1 VGARG
6 GGGSGPASPEQ
17 WAAVLVSHGPA
28 PVTANSGAPSPGFP
42 ALETTP
48 PSSQQRGLVAEW
60 ELEVILAAM
69 LRHRLPGWIFFPK
82 EFLGKGGSCRKGGLG
97 KPQWALRIWGRQ
109 LWPLGAYLRLLSGFT
124 LGFFLASLVFSI

>member
-1 VGARG
+1 MGARG

-17 WAAVLVSHGPA
+17 WAAVLVPHGPA

-48 PSSQQRGLVAEW
+48 PSSQQRGRVAAGGW
-60 ELEVILAAM
+60 RSSWLLCFVISC
-69 LRHRLPGWIFFPK
+69 RVGYFFRK
-82 EFLGKGGSCRKGGLG
+82 SFWAKGGVVGKGVLASHNGLCGSG
-97 KPQWALRIWGRQ
+97 GRQ
-109 LWPLGAYLRLLSGFT
+109 LWPLRAYLRLLSGFS